1 MKDIYQMPAAKH
13 QPLAWLAVSVAAL
26 ALMIWMRESD
36 KATKVEVKLAMLGE
50 FEVISDPF
58 DRPKIYRHKELGDL
72 NPGAKNRHHEL
83 QLVVTSDG
91 EVILLKLTNKME
103 RDITT
108 ASIVRLLAQDRL
120 LELRS
125 TPCPFSPADKYK
137 YRHPAASS
145 NSLSNNDG
153 SIVALTR
160 LADDESRNDPYVYR
174 IDDQTVDHKLEGAR
188 LKAFKQSFRLAEMIR
203 ETRD

>member
-1 MKDIYQMPAAKH
+1 LKEIPQMSSAKH
-13 QPLAWLAVSVAAL
+13 LPLAWVALIVAAL
-26 ALMIWMRESD
+26 ALTIWMRESD
-36 KATKVEVKLAMLGE
+36 TATKIELKLAMLGD

-72 NPGAKNRHHEL
+72 NPGAKNRHQEL

-103 RDITT
+103 PDSTS

-120 LELRS
+120 LEFRS

-137 YRHPAASS
+137 YQHPAASS

-153 SIVALTR
+153 SIVTLTR
-160 LADDESRNDPYVYR
+160 LADDEARNDPYVYR
-174 IDDQTVDHKLEGAR
+174 IDDQTVDHKLEGPS
-188 LKAFKQSFRLAEMIR
+188 LNAFKQTFRLAELIR
-203 ETRD
+203 KTAM